1 MKNEH
6 QHRRQHHH
14 HHSCNHTASSHRLN
28 HKKNVQPFMITA
40 THPPIDSANRP
51 PTEPATSLN
60 YATTAFQ
67 AQMSLQFDR
76 MQGASAYPAAS
87 RPSAPCW
94 ATSLRE
100 SLQRHRHNPTRRL
113 AADDCWYTWEQFAVY
128 YRQDAQ
134 PMWEAA
140 RQREICNKIWS
151 GVISIRLRYF
161 ARRREMAI
169 WSRVVWRN
177 HVAAVGASSHAR

>member
-1 MKNEH
+1 
-6 QHRRQHHH
+6 
-14 HHSCNHTASSHRLN
+14 
-28 HKKNVQPFMITA
+28 
-40 THPPIDSANRP
+40 
-51 PTEPATSLN
+51 
-60 YATTAFQ
+60 
-67 AQMSLQFDR
+67 
-76 MQGASAYPAAS
+76 MQGASACPAAS

-100 SLQRHRHNPTRRL
+100 SLQRHRHSPTRRL

-169 WSRVVWRN
+169 WSQVVTRLEENLRRSRWRIIARKMRRFTGVCLI
-177 HVAAVGASSHAR
+177 HSYLRTREVRGKHAWQGIVGREDARAMIWRSGLARHTWRREVCMAIWSR